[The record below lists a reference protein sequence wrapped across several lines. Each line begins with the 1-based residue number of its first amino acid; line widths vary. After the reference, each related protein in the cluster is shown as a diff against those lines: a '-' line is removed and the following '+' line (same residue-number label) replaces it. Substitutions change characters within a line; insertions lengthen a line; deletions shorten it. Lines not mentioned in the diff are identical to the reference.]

1 MTNSCVKSD
10 WCVTSFYIFSINIC
24 LQLDMLPNRETKP
37 MTSWKIEPEDFCI
50 VTFCS
55 YFSKFQLDRLKKYCL
70 LIRTI
75 FHLSETGYF
84 TLKVLSK
91 TCILPSSLVT
101 SFFEQQPNNP
111 IVLSL
116 SSLEYLT
123 SSFDTNQIF
132 VCFQFIFTLKFW
144 PQNLT
149 KMLIK
154 SEYHSSRTNCPN
166 PRDKAE

>member
-24 LQLDMLPNRETKP
+24 LQLNMLPNRETKP
-37 MTSWKIEPEDFCI
+37 MTSWKIESEDFCI

-55 YFSKFQLDRLKKYCL
+55 YFSKFQLDRLKIYCL
-70 LIRTI
+70 LICQPIRM
-75 FHLSETGYF
+75 FHF

-132 VCFQFIFTLKFW
+132 VCFQFIFTLKF
-144 PQNLT
+144 
-149 KMLIK
+149 
-154 SEYHSSRTNCPN
+154 
-166 PRDKAE
+166 